1 MRSEHLNNKIWK
13 NDVTCV
19 DKEIIIN
26 LLFLKGHFFEMNIYM
41 ICVYGHCSDRH
52 LCLLRGIEMNDF

>member
-19 DKEIIIN
+19 DIEIIIN
-26 LLFLKGHFFEMNIYM
+26 LFFLKQGLFLDEHIHDL
-41 ICVYGHCSDRH
+41 CVWAFDRH
-52 LCLLRGIEMNDF
+52 LCLLHGIEMNDF